1 MSSEQTFSVITES
14 LDLLQ
19 SAAAAITDA
28 YRQAPTP
35 CAAWT
40 VTQVLQHAAGDQLAW
55 AAALGTGTG
64 PADNPFEP
72 SGRLE
77 GGIADVIGPALAV
90 ARTAWAGIDRD
101 NDAVPTP
108 LPQGPLPAPAAAAA
122 CALDA
127 AVHAW
132 DILTAVGQPG
142 SLPGRLAA
150 QLLPTAR
157 AIVEPLRQYGA
168 YAAALPP
175 RPADDSA
182 AELLRYLGRDPR

>member
-28 YRQAPTP
+28 NRQAPTP